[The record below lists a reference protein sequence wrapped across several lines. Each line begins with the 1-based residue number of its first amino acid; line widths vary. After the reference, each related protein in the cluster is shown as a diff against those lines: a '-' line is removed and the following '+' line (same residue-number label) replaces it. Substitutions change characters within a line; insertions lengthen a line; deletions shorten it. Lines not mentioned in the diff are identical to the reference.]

1 MDGGP
6 FSEKTPRRFL
16 PVTGQAGN
24 YHLKTPGIINVN
36 WLEVGFGISTSDM
49 TSVSGNHN
57 GVYSIEL
64 KLDGKT
70 VYTYAV
76 ERFAFDQT
84 HAINAYID
92 YPEFLKTHRFIQ
104 KCFIPPGSKI
114 SLYPQSVNRGII
126 NFNDDAIHQVEYIV
140 KDVAGN
146 TSSLSIKVKSSQV
159 RNHDPIS
166 KPSDVLFRYDQR
178 NEFSNAKVK
187 VIIMPGNLYDN
198 VDFKYATLPKRP
210 GAFSVI
216 HCIHNRFTPIHD
228 SYDLWIKPDSTI
240 GKYTDK
246 AVIESTTGLCEGGI
260 YQDGYIKAQAHSFG
274 DFYVRLDTTP
284 PFIIP
289 LNIKNGSVMAKSRGI
304 FLKIG
309 DNISGVKSYAGKID
323 GKWVL
328 MEWDYKSKILS
339 YAFNNDIAAGK
350 HKFELTVTDNKNNI
364 AHFSADFNK

>member
-1 MDGGP
+1 
-6 FSEKTPRRFL
+6 
-16 PVTGQAGN
+16 
-24 YHLKTPGIINVN
+24 
-36 WLEVGFGISTSDM
+36 
-49 TSVSGNHN
+49 
-57 GVYSIEL
+57 
-64 KLDGKT
+64 
-70 VYTYAV
+70 
-76 ERFAFDQT
+76 
-84 HAINAYID
+84 
-92 YPEFLKTHRFIQ
+92 
-104 KCFIPPGSKI
+104 
-114 SLYPQSVNRGII
+114 
-126 NFNDDAIHQVEYIV
+126 
-140 KDVAGN
+140 
-146 TSSLSIKVKSSQV
+146 
-159 RNHDPIS
+159 
-166 KPSDVLFRYDQR
+166 
-178 NEFSNAKVK
+178 
-187 VIIMPGNLYDN
+187 MPGNLYDN
-198 VDFKYATLPKRP
+198 VDFKYSTLPKRP

-228 SYDLWIKPDSTI
+228 SYDFWIKPDSTI
-240 GKYTDK
+240 GKYADK

-350 HKFELTVTDNKNNI
+350 HKFELTVTDNKNNA